1 MTNKLARGALDRS
14 MVRAVAWNAAAK
26 WLTQILTWL
35 ATIIVARLL
44 TPADYGLVGMAGLY
58 LTLATMV
65 SQIGIADAV
74 IAMTGL
80 TRRQLS
86 ELNTVAMLVGIALV
100 GLSCAVARPLAHFF
114 ASPALESVVL
124 VVSIVYVANG
134 LQVVPR
140 ALMQRELRFKA
151 LAGIEMARALA
162 QMVVTLV
169 LAVLGFG
176 YWSLVLGTVASA
188 FLGTGLTL
196 CFRQHPF
203 AFPRFSQLRKELSFS
218 ANVMVSGATWY
229 VYSNSDFLVAG
240 RVLGQVPLGFYTL
253 AWTISSAPIEK
264 VGNLLLSV
272 TPAFFSAVQHDKA
285 ELRRYLSRLTE
296 MLAYVT
302 VPLSFGIIVLADV
315 LVPVVL
321 GPKWAGVVGPL
332 RLLGLLTA
340 FRSIAILPG
349 RVLNVTGDTSFTMW
363 SSIATAAVLPFA
375 FLLGS
380 RWGTNGIA
388 TAWILAYPP
397 LMVPIFYRTFQR
409 IEMKALEYLASLM
422 PSLGASLAMACAIL
436 AIRAVLGRGHSPLL
450 SLGVSGIT
458 GALFYGGTLWMFHR
472 ERVLGLWR
480 AILRARRSAPEA
492 VAPPAS
498 INLQGSNPGQMPQQL

>member
-1 MTNKLARGALDRS
+1 

-58 LTLATMV
+58 LTLATMI

-80 TRRQLS
+80 TERQIS
-86 ELNTVAMLVGIALV
+86 ELNTVAFLVGISLV
-100 GLSCAVARPLAHFF
+100 GVSFAVARPLAHFF

-124 VVSIVYVANG
+124 VVSIVYIANG

-140 ALMQRELRFKA
+140 ALLQRELRFKA
-151 LAGIEMARALA
+151 LAGIEMTRALA
-162 QMVVTLV
+162 QMVITLV
-169 LAVLGFG
+169 LAVLGFK

-188 FLGTGLTL
+188 FLSTGLTL

-203 AFPRFSQLRKELSFS
+203 ALPRFRQLRRELSFS
-218 ANVMVSGATWY
+218 ANVMISGATWY

-240 RVLGQVPLGFYTL
+240 RVLGQIPLGFYTL

-272 TPAFFSAVQHDKA
+272 IPAFFSAVQHDKA

-296 MLAYVT
+296 VLAYLT
-302 VPLSFGIIVLADV
+302 MPLSFGIAVLADV

-321 GPKWAGVVGPL
+321 GPKWTGVVAPL

-340 FRSIAILPG
+340 FRSIAILPA
-349 RVLNVTGDTSFTMW
+349 RVLNVTGDTGFTMW
-363 SSIATAAVLPFA
+363 SSIVTAVVLPFA

-397 LMVPIFYRTFQR
+397 LMAPIFYRTFRR
-409 IEMKALEYLASLM
+409 IQMRTLEYLSNLM
-422 PSLGASLAMACAIL
+422 PSLGASLAMTAAL
-436 AIRAVLGRGHSPLL
+436 FAIRAVLGHKQSPLI
-450 SLGVSGIT
+450 SLCVLGIAGT
-458 GALFYGGTLWMFHR
+458 LFYAGTLWMFYR
-472 ERVLGLWR
+472 KRVLGVWR
-480 AILRARRSAPEA
+480 GILSARTSKPEA
-492 VAPPAS
+492 VS
-498 INLQGSNPGQMPQQL
+498 VEC